1 MSLMN
6 DALRKK
12 SHETLPS
19 PAAAGL
25 IDASQQPRMSK
36 HWLVGLAAM
45 ILLTATAFYGAHLIQ
60 SSSSSSLL
68 VKKTQPGRNR
78 ASVEYPANNAAAGQL
93 QPEATPMA
101 TLADRQ
107 PQPIKNENQPEE
119 NRLTAG
125 ELESAPTA
133 SAVDAKP
140 PRSRDAASA
149 SALPPTDAQP
159 VRTTAS
165 SAVQEP
171 DAVSRTFEPGPVPET
186 SAGEKTRLVVSR
198 QPPST
203 VRPAPSHAPETSEVI
218 AGQNTHAAAPET
230 APLGGNDDLFYEKA
244 RSYHRGNHFD
254 DAIRLY
260 RKVLKTTSNHPGA
273 MLNLAAAYM
282 QQGNYVAA
290 HPLLKRLERS
300 RPRPPGVLLNLAIAS
315 IGMGAPEKGLEDLER
330 AAAQSDASPWEIH
343 FHRAVALAHMNRL
356 PEALVLYREA
366 EAERPEDPR
375 LQFNLA
381 VTCDTLGLYP
391 EALAHYEA
399 AVRAPSEPS
408 EIDKEAIIQRIRTIG
423 RFLGTARSAA
433 KGQ

>member
-12 SHETLPS
+12 SHETSRS
-19 PAAAGL
+19 PAAASF

-45 ILLTATAFYGAHLIQ
+45 ILLTTTAFYGAHLIQ

-78 ASVEYPANNAAAGQL
+78 ASVEYPANNAANGQL

-101 TLADRQ
+101 ALADRQ
-107 PQPIKNENQPEE
+107 PKPIKNENQAEE
-119 NRLTAG
+119 NRLTAA
-125 ELESAPTA
+125 ELQTAPTA

-140 PRSRDAASA
+140 PRSGDAASA

-159 VRTTAS
+159 VHTTAS
-165 SAVQEP
+165 SAVHEP

-186 SAGEKTRLVVSR
+186 SAGEKTRLVVPR
-198 QPPST
+198 QPPSPA
-203 VRPAPSHAPETSEVI
+203 RPALSHAPEASEVI
-218 AGQNTHAAAPET
+218 AGQNTRRAASET
-230 APLGGNDDLFYEKA
+230 APLAGNDDLFYEKA

-330 AAAQSDASPWEIH
+330 AAAQSDASPWEIR

-366 EAERPEDPR
+366 ATERPDDPR
-375 LQFNLA
+375 LRFNLA
-381 VTCDTLGLYP
+381 VTCDALGLYP
-391 EALAHYEA
+391 EAISHYEA
-399 AVRAPSEPS
+399 VLRAPSPPS
-408 EIDKEAIIQRIRTIG
+408 ATDKATITLRIRTIG
-423 RFLGTARSAA
+423 RYLGTAQPAV